1 MLILH
6 DYDCENNEMP
16 AMVTTLQDNNIPF
29 MLKSLDQ
36 ENVDEYQVSILF
48 SFVFY
53 ETNETNNGKKKNDRS
68 LFPDSTL
75 MLKIHLSSEI
85 EKKACHVFQHK

>member
-6 DYDCENNEMP
+6 DYDCENNEMRMP

-53 ETNETNNGKKKNDRS
+53 ETNDWKKNNDRS

>member
-16 AMVTTLQDNNIPF
+16 AMVTTLQNNDVPF

-36 ENVDEYQVSILF
+36 NDFDEYQVSKHCLF
-48 SFVFY
+48 KSM
-53 ETNETNNGKKKNDRS
+53 KPMR
-68 LFPDSTL
+68 
-75 MLKIHLSSEI
+75 
-85 EKKACHVFQHK
+85 